1 MLHYPQT
8 RSNLLE
14 ALSHTFSGLGE
25 EGTGGRVGL
34 GHFLSGQH
42 CISFNRVQGCKKPL
56 SEAWS

>member
-25 EGTGGRVGL
+25 EGTGGEGGAGSLPVRAAL
-34 GHFLSGQH
+34 HKLQ
-42 CISFNRVQGCKKPL
+42 
-56 SEAWS
+56 